1 MTTTVKPK
9 TIDSLIPDIHQA
21 ITERK
26 GDLIAFSA
34 ATLGADYR
42 SHVADLITPSTKERV
57 HNPKALHASKIGKNC
72 LRQMWYAQFMPDKAE
87 PYLPHTLIK
96 FTFGDLVEEFAL
108 DLVSAAGHTVTRR
121 QERIEFPIDAG
132 FTVSGR
138 IDAVIDGFIVDVKS
152 TSPYSYSDWAGKPLT
167 AENDSFGY
175 RWQLHTYGKGLPDN
189 EGINKDRGYL
199 LLMDKQNGHIGLS
212 WVDFDW
218 QAYDLRLKIIAKLL
232 SDEKNPPQRMFHP
245 EEKDK
250 LSNLKLTVEC
260 SYCDYRLECWKEHDV
275 TGVLR
280 SGRVVWLVAKNEG
293 EKVRLKP
300 GELKLNP

>member
-9 TIDSLIPDIHQA
+9 SIDDLIPDIHRA
-21 ITERK
+21 IVERK
-26 GDLIAFSA
+26 GDMVSFSA

-42 SHVADLITPSTKERV
+42 GHVADLITPSEKVRE

-72 LRQMWYAQFMPDKAE
+72 LRQMWYAQYMPGVAE
-87 PYLPHTLIK
+87 PYQPHTLIK

-108 DLVSAAGHTVTRR
+108 DLVAAAGHDVARR
-121 QERIEFPIDAG
+121 QERVEFTIDNG

-152 TSPYSYSDWAGKPLT
+152 TSPYSYNDWAGKALT
-167 AENDSFGY
+167 ADNDSFGY
-175 RWQLHTYGKGLPDN
+175 RWQLHTYGKGLPD
-189 EGINKDRGYL
+189 GAVNKDRGYL

-218 QAYDLRLKIIAKLL
+218 AAYDTRLKIIAKLL
-232 SDEKNPPQRMFHP
+232 SDEKNPPPRMFHP
-245 EEKDK
+245 EERDK
-250 LSNLKLTVEC
+250 LGNDKLPLEC
-260 SYCDYRLECWKEHDV
+260 SYCDYRLECWKEQDV

-280 SGRVVWLVAKNEG
+280 SGKVVWLVSRNVG
-293 EKVRLKP
+293 DKVKLKP
-300 GELKLNP
+300 GELKLNS